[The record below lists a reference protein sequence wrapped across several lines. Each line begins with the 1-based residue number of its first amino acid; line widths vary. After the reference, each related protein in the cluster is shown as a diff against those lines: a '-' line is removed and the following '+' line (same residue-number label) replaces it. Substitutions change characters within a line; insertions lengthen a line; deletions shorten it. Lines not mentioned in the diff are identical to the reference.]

1 VELPQKEI
9 SSTWALFLQ
18 LSPAFW
24 SFIVGASMLYG
35 AMVPF
40 WFIGA
45 KYLHEAWGFSDVK
58 AAALMS
64 VPELMMVV
72 VAIPW
77 GWMTDAFKWSTR
89 KRLLAAAASGFAVF
103 SVGIII
109 FKIAFPEARWIAY
122 LLLPAIGSGFAIAC
136 TTAWATVNRL
146 NEPKLHS
153 LGSSILGAAIN
164 LLPAIVPAFFKPDTA
179 YNLTILAFLGAAS
192 ALAFVSAALLGP
204 REEENEKEM
213 V

>member
-1 VELPQKEI
+1 MWV
-9 SSTWALFLQ
+9 SFLK
-18 LSPAFW
+18 L
-24 SFIVGASMLYG
+24 
-35 AMVPF
+35 
-40 WFIGA
+40 
-45 KYLHEAWGFSDVK
+45 
-58 AAALMS
+58 
-64 VPELMMVV
+64 
-72 VAIPW
+72 
-77 GWMTDAFKWSTR
+77 
-89 KRLLAAAASGFAVF
+89 AVF
-103 SVGIII
+103 VSA
-109 FKIAFPEARWIAY
+109 KARWIAY